1 MSASAHHPPW
11 GRASDTDPGGT
22 GTIAQ
27 QVTLRI
33 FWTEFTADR
42 EAITEVLENFGKVAG
57 KYRNMTFPKLRKD
70 GTESRLANVL
80 RGDLT

>member
-1 MSASAHHPPW
+1 M
-11 GRASDTDPGGT
+11 
-22 GTIAQ
+22 
-27 QVTLRI
+27 LRI

-42 EAITEVLENFGKVAG
+42 EAITEVFENFGKVAG
-57 KYRNMTFPKLRKD
+57 EYRNMTFPKLRKD